1 MEQQATESFD
11 VLLVGA
17 GVVGC
22 AMARELARYRL
33 RVAVV
38 DREVDVGDGTS
49 KANSGIVHTGFDAK
63 PGSTEARLVARGCAL
78 WADAAPALQVTL
90 ERVGALL
97 VALTGEQ
104 HAKLDALREN
114 GRRNGVADL
123 AIVSREE
130 ILRLEPE
137 ISRDVRGALHIPGE
151 SIIDPFAAV
160 VAQAEHA
167 AVNGV
172 RFFLGEDVRRIQA
185 LQDGY
190 VVATPGREFHTRWL
204 VDAAGLWSD
213 EIAQLAHRE
222 DVRVTPRKGEFVVFD
237 KPAGRLIRRIL
248 LPVPTK
254 ISKGI
259 LVAPTV
265 FGNVLMGPTAVD
277 GTDKTD
283 LSVTPQGLRTVMEA
297 GLRMVPGLRRETVV
311 ATYAGERAV
320 GNLSDYRLEVDGAAH
335 LVVIS
340 GIRSTGLT
348 AAMAIAEQVVAAMR
362 EAGLPAEPNPGYRP
376 DRPARSWR
384 PGQTRPCYDPER
396 VAQDPRYGRVV
407 CLCETVSEGEIVEVL
422 RGPLPAHTL
431 DGIKKRTWATA
442 GRCQA
447 YFCTAAL
454 LAIVARERGT
464 GVCAVTKRGPGT
476 EATAGPVGARRRE
489 P

>member
-1 MEQQATESFD
+1 MGHETAESYD
-11 VLLVGA
+11 VVLVGA

-22 AMARELARYRL
+22 AVARDLARYRL

-63 PGSTEARLVARGCAL
+63 PGTTEARLVARGWTL
-78 WADAAPALQVTL
+78 WAEAAPALQVTL
-90 ERVGALL
+90 EPVGALL
-97 VALTGEQ
+97 VALTAEQ
-104 HAKLDALREN
+104 HAELDALREN
-114 GRRNGVADL
+114 GRRNGITDL
-123 AIVSREE
+123 AMVSRDE
-130 ILRLEPE
+130 LLHLEPA

-172 RFFLGEDVRRIQA
+172 RFFLGEDVRGIQA
-185 LQDGY
+185 VRDGY
-190 VVATPGREFHTRWL
+190 LVATPWRELRTRWL

-213 EIAQLAHRE
+213 AIAQLAHRD
-222 DVRVTPRKGEFVVFD
+222 DVRVTPRKGEFVIFD
-237 KPAGRLIRRIL
+237 KPAGRLIRHIL

-297 GLRMVPGLRRETVV
+297 GLRMIPGLRRETVV
-311 ATYAGERAV
+311 TTYAGKRAV

-335 LVVIS
+335 LVIIS

-348 AAMAIAEQVVAAMR
+348 AAMAIAEQVVGAMR
-362 EAGLPAEPNPGYRP
+362 DAGLPAEPNRGYRP

-384 PGQTRPCYDPER
+384 PGQTRPCYDPDR

-407 CLCETVSEGEIVEVL
+407 CLCETVSEGEIVEAL
-422 RGPLPAHTL
+422 HGPLAAHTL
-431 DGIKKRTWATA
+431 DGVKKRTWATA

-464 GVCAVTKRGPGT
+464 DVSAVTKRGPGT
-476 EATAGPVGARRRE
+476 HATAGPAGARRKA